1 MDGIGTP
8 LRGVI
13 FIQSGPRR
21 VGSTLTSRILGGR
34 GDVALQAASLLPVN
48 LSSFQVGR
56 RRVVC
61 NG

>member
-1 MDGIGTP
+1 
-8 LRGVI
+8 VI